1 MGRLG
6 KVDKPGGGLGRG
18 GRGRGLGG
26 GWGLGPT
33 GRWGGRGGGMI
44 RSWGLKDVSKQE
56 IEKRKMTHEGKK
68 KRKLDAQ
75 SKKNPKPEES
85 VEGRNGEGGGYTS

>member
-1 MGRLG
+1 
-6 KVDKPGGGLGRG
+6 
-18 GRGRGLGG
+18 
-26 GWGLGPT
+26 
-33 GRWGGRGGGMI
+33 MI